1 MPKRTLPP
9 EQIEQFTNQFFD
21 EVEKFLRSPRCF
33 DVLMSML
40 TFSAEMINLRAQ
52 KLKKRRIFPDS
63 VREQFA
69 KSLKDLDRQNL
80 KMTLEYMNAI
90 GKGESRLEVV
100 RPFLNVLEQL
110 KMASETAARGRETLD
125 ELWEQ
130 AQELKQKGFTWG
142 QVALKLTPEEFQR
155 DRHLAVKR
163 IQAGVRRWLLRNAN
177 SSWGTTMA
185 AQKRQLLLTI
195 SSRK

>member
-177 SSWGTTMA
+177 SS
-185 AQKRQLLLTI
+185 
-195 SSRK
+195 